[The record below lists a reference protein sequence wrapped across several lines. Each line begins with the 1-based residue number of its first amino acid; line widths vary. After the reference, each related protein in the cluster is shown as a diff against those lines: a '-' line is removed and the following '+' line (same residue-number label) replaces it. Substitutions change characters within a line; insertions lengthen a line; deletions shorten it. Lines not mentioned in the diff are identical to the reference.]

1 MTTTVT
7 ETFQR
12 GNANRYGGAVAVV
25 TLKTIADRLH
35 VSVTSVSNAFNRP
48 DQLSPEL
55 RDRILATAD
64 ELGYAGPD
72 PRAMALRGNRV
83 GAIALVGKALPA
95 AFTDP
100 ASLLML
106 GGIAE
111 ACDEAG
117 VALVLIPFS
126 DHGGGR
132 DDILRSVVVDGVVAH
147 CDALDP
153 ARRGIIADRGLP
165 LVVLDGRP
173 VGDEPSVVIDDEGGA
188 RAAARHL
195 LELGHVRL
203 AVVRFAPLAAG
214 LANLVEEQRM
224 AGYRAAVAEAG
235 LDPDDLVVVEG
246 AAYDRAATAAAV
258 GELLDRPDRPTAVL
272 AMSDEMGVA
281 TIEAARQREL
291 RVPEDLSVVGFDDTG
306 AAATSRPPL
315 TTVHQPHAAKAAAAV
330 RILLA
335 GARRE
340 DSLRLPVE
348 LVVRESSAPP
358 PA

>member
-1 MTTTVT
+1 MVLTVA
-7 ETFQR
+7 ETFQY
-12 GNANRYGGAVAVV
+12 GNINRYGGAVAVV
-25 TLKTIADRLH
+25 TLKTIADRLN

-48 DQLSPEL
+48 DQLSPLL
-55 RDRILATAD
+55 RDRILATAA

-126 DHGGGR
+126 DHGGGP

-165 LVVLDGRP
+165 LVVLDGQS

-195 LELGHVRL
+195 LELGHERL
-203 AVVRFAPLAAG
+203 AVVRSRRWPPG
-214 LANLVEEQRM
+214 WPTWSRNS
-224 AGYRAAVAEAG
+224 GWRATGPPSPRPASTPTVW
-235 LDPDDLVVVEG
+235 PWS
-246 AAYDRAATAAAV
+246 RARPTTATPTAAV
-258 GELLDRPDRPTAVL
+258 GALLDRRTARP
-272 AMSDEMGVA
+272 GCW
-281 TIEAARQREL
+281 R
-291 RVPEDLSVVGFDDTG
+291 
-306 AAATSRPPL
+306 
-315 TTVHQPHAAKAAAAV
+315 
-330 RILLA
+330 
-335 GARRE
+335 
-340 DSLRLPVE
+340 
-348 LVVRESSAPP
+348 
-358 PA
+358 

>member
-1 MTTTVT
+1 M
-7 ETFQR
+7 
-12 GNANRYGGAVAVV
+12 AIV
-25 TLKTIADRLH
+25 TLKTIADRLG

-235 LDPDDLVVVEG
+235 LDPADLVVVEG

-272 AMSDEMGVA
+272 AMSDEMAVA
-281 TIEAARQREL
+281 TIEAARQPR
-291 RVPEDLSVVGFDDTG
+291 
-306 AAATSRPPL
+306 A
-315 TTVHQPHAAKAAAAV
+315 
-330 RILLA
+330 A
-335 GARRE
+335 GARGPVRGR
-340 DSLRLPVE
+340 LRRHRRRRHQPPAAHDGPPAPRRQGRRSGADPARRRPPGGFVATAGRAGRAPVQ
-348 LVVRESSAPP
+348 RSAPGVTMGLVG
-358 PA
+358 